1 MAMTSPFPPFIFPGL
16 RRCHGTRSRE
26 EKHTMT
32 QNAAALAQKPKKRKM
47 GRLERKNTLVALSF
61 IAPNFIGFAIFT
73 LIPVVMSVI
82 MSFMDSKTGA
92 IFGAQWVGLNNYAE
106 IFKVAKVSE
115 KIAAGG
121 LMEGLTYFFNRV
133 DLGIALKNTV
143 FYTVV
148 TVPLTLIC
156 SICLALVLNRAV
168 KGAVAF
174 RAILFFPYVA
184 SMVAICVCWNF
195 MLMKNGPINQLL
207 MAIGINF
214 NKSWTADSTMAMW
227 AIILVSVWRSMGY
240 YMVIYLAALQGVPR
254 ELYEAATVDGANK
267 WQQFW
272 NVTLPQLNPTTFFAS
287 IMLIIGCFK
296 IYDTVAIMTG
306 GGPGRATKMLVT
318 YIYDTAF
325 AQFKYGIASAIAM
338 VLLVIVLLV
347 TLIQFS
353 MEKKFS
359 ND

>member
-1 MAMTSPFPPFIFPGL
+1 MAQ
-16 RRCHGTRSRE
+16 
-26 EKHTMT
+26 K
-32 QNAAALAQKPKKRKM
+32 AAAAQRQPKRNHM
-47 GRLERKNTLVALSF
+47 GRLERRNTLVALSF
-61 IAPNFIGFAIFT
+61 IAPNFIGFFIFT
-73 LIPVVMSVI
+73 LIPVVMSVF
-82 MSFMDSKTGA
+82 MSLMETKTGSL
-92 IFGAQWVGLNNYAE
+92 IGAQWVGLANYAE
-106 IFKVAKVSE
+106 IFKTAKVASKMAE
-115 KIAAGG
+115 GG
-121 LMEGLTYFFNRV
+121 FLEGLNYFFSRV

-148 TVPLTLIC
+148 TVPLTLVC
-156 SICLALVLNRAV
+156 SIALALVLNRAV

-174 RAILFFPYVA
+174 RAIYFFPYVA

-195 MLMKNGPINQLL
+195 MLMKDGPINQIIMSL
-207 MAIGINF
+207 GGTF

-272 NVTLPQLNPTTFFAS
+272 NVTLPQLRPTTFFAS

-325 AQFKYGIASAIAM
+325 VQFKYGTANAIAM

-347 TLIQFS
+347 TVIQFS
-353 MEKKFS
+353 MENKFAK
-359 ND
+359 D